1 MDLDEIKTTS
11 KNKINEYLKNE
22 NIMNFSNKMYSSFE
36 NDNRMKNIL
45 IILIV
50 FGFLLLI
57 TLGAKNEIITIP
69 KFLYLII
76 GIFIGLWLKR

>member
-22 NIMNFSNKMYSSFE
+22 EIMNFSNKMYSSFE

-45 IILIV
+45 IFLIV